1 MVSELLM
8 IKINAHCHAM
18 TDVLVSEYSSN
29 CVDCCGDKEIQS
41 QWLEVLLLIMGV
53 IFLVYFT
60 HTSWMLGGRLWQRKG
75 DLQGFPT

>member
-29 CVDCCGDKEIQS
+29 CVDCCDDKEIES

-60 HTSWMLGGRLWQRKG
+60 HTSWMLGGKLW
-75 DLQGFPT
+75 

>member
-29 CVDCCGDKEIQS
+29 CVDCCDGKEIES

-60 HTSWMLGGRLWQRKG
+60 HTSWMLGGKLW
-75 DLQGFPT
+75 

>member
-29 CVDCCGDKEIQS
+29 CVDCCGDKETQS

-60 HTSWMLGGRLWQRKG
+60 HELNVREEVVVEKG

>member
-29 CVDCCGDKEIQS
+29 CVDCCDDKEIES

-60 HTSWMLGGRLWQRKG
+60 HTS
-75 DLQGFPT
+75 

>member
-29 CVDCCGDKEIQS
+29 CVDCCGDKEIES
-41 QWLEVLLLIMGV
+41 QWLEVLLLIMDV

-60 HTSWMLGGRLWQRKG
+60 HTS
-75 DLQGFPT
+75 

>member
-29 CVDCCGDKEIQS
+29 CVDCCGDKEIES
-41 QWLEVLLLIMGV
+41 QWLEVLLLIMDV

-60 HTSWMLGGRLWQRKG
+60 HTSWMLGGKLW
-75 DLQGFPT
+75 